1 MTPAITSLQ
10 AALDGANHERSREL
24 IREALQYEEIH
35 INEWLQTVSGLEGVR
50 HIECDRDGSEIVWF
64 DPDAHFDIELTCS
77 ESKPSEL
84 FSLGECPDCGSEL
97 TSIESVTPTEVL

>member
-64 DPDAHFDIELTCS
+64 DPDADFAIEAAL
-77 ESKPSEL
+77 EL
-84 FSLGECPDCGSEL
+84 AQKFGWSIGSVSFHSR
-97 TSIESVTPTEVL
+97 SITFERPEVSVE

>member
-35 INEWLQTVSGLEGVR
+35 INEWLQSVSGLEGVQQ
-50 HIECDRDGSEIVWF
+50 IECDRDGSEVVWF
-64 DPDAHFDIELTCS
+64 DSDAHFAIEATL
-77 ESKPSEL
+77 EL
-84 FSLGECPDCGSEL
+84 AQNFGW
-97 TSIESVTPTEVL
+97 SIKSVSFDGRSVTFERPEVGLE